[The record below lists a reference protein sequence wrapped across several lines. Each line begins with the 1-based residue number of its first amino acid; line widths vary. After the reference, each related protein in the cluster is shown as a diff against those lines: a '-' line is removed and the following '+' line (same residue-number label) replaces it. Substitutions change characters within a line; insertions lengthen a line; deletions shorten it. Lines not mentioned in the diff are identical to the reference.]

1 MIAIAPKVP
10 RPPAPKPPRPPA
22 VPQELDSRDL
32 SPVSEKAEGGVTA
45 ETDIIN
51 PGGRPSTT
59 DAKAANLA
67 AIHAVPT
74 VGDRIGKYVV
84 DRIIGSGGMGLV
96 LAARHEALEELVA
109 IKLLRPK
116 AARDKI
122 HSERFAREARSM
134 IKIKSEHVVRVLDAG
149 TLESGAPYIVM
160 EYLVGRDLSQIVR
173 KEGPLHWQRAADL
186 MLQVCEAVA
195 SAHAVGVIHRDLKPS
210 NFFVT
215 QRADGTTLVKVLDF
229 GISKAIGSDGVVDPT
244 LTETQAVFGSPT
256 YMSPEQIRSAKHVDH
271 RSDIWS
277 LGVALYEMVTGRL
290 PFAADNVAGL
300 LASIV
305 ADPPFY
311 PRGFVP
317 DLPEEL
323 ENLLLQLLAK
333 DPNQRVQTVADF
345 AIRLAAFA
353 TPSVE
358 THTLVERIARLA
370 DRSVPAQQAA
380 VTTGPKLPAPLP
392 GTPPPPPAQSG
403 QTVALSSS
411 SSSSSNLG
419 RISSPNLGHASS
431 PSISSV
437 PVIPVPPHASASG
450 SIPFGNTFGNTGT
463 DLSAEAP
470 VRRGS
475 TLAAVGVGIGVAA
488 LVLAAFGIY
497 QLRVTT
503 ARAPEPAAATAATGV
518 PAVEPTPAPVAPPP
532 TTAAS
537 TTPSPQPSATE
548 EPPAATTAPKAAAAT
563 AKPATTTKKKPA
575 TKPAST
581 ATSASGSSTTKPA
594 PVVVDPTNDRY

>member
-1 MIAIAPKVP
+1 MADSGKKGLIAI
-10 RPPAPKPPRPPA
+10 APKPPRPVA
-22 VPQELDSRDL
+22 VPQQLDSRDL
-32 SPVSEKAEGGVTA
+32 TPVADEPQWVTA
-45 ETDIIN
+45 DTDIIN
-51 PGGRPSTT
+51 PGGRAG
-59 DAKAANLA
+59 DNKAA
-67 AIHAVPT
+67 IQAVPT
-74 VGDRIGKYVV
+74 VGDKIGKYVV

-116 AARDKI
+116 AAGDKI
-122 HSERFAREARSM
+122 HAERFAREARSM

-160 EYLVGRDLSQIVR
+160 EYLVGRDLAQILR
-173 KEGPLHWQRAADL
+173 SEGTLHYQRAADL

-229 GISKAIGSDGVVDPT
+229 GISKAIGTDGIVDPT

-277 LGVALYEMVTGRL
+277 LGVGLYEMVTGRL

-311 PRGFVP
+311 PRGFIP
-317 DLPEEL
+317 DLPEEF
-323 ENLLLQLLAK
+323 EQMLLALLAK
-333 DPNQRVQTVADF
+333 DPKQRPQTVADF
-345 AIRLAAFA
+345 AFRLAAFA

-370 DRSVPAQQAA
+370 DRAVPAPHA
-380 VTTGPKLPAPLP
+380 VTTGPKLP
-392 GTPPPPPAQSG
+392 GPPPP
-403 QTVALSSS
+403 VAPSPPSPNVSLSS
-411 SSSSSNLG
+411 
-419 RISSPNLGHASS
+419 SS

-437 PVIPVPPHASASG
+437 PLIPIPPHPSSFG
-450 SIPFGNTFGNTGT
+450 STGT

-475 TLAAVGVGIGVAA
+475 TLAAVGVGLAVAA
-488 LVLAAFGIY
+488 LILAGFGAY
-497 QLRVTT
+497 YVRSST
-503 ARAPEPAAATAATGV
+503 ARTDP
-518 PAVEPTPAPVAPPP
+518 
-532 TTAAS
+532 
-537 TTPSPQPSATE
+537 
-548 EPPAATTAPKAAAAT
+548 AAAAT
-563 AKPATTTKKKPA
+563 ATATASPAGEPSIVTPVTTTSPVATLAVAPPSAVAPPPPAPAETVATATTTASPKSTATKRKPP
-575 TKPAST
+575 KPASAAMTTSGATT
-581 ATSASGSSTTKPA
+581 AKP
-594 PVVVDPTNDRY
+594 VVDPTHDRY

>member
-1 MIAIAPKVP
+1 VADSGKKGLIAI
-10 RPPAPKPPRPPA
+10 APKPPRPVA
-22 VPQELDSRDL
+22 VPQQLDSRDL
-32 SPVSEKAEGGVTA
+32 VPVVHEPPSVTA
-45 ETDIIN
+45 DTAIIN
-51 PGGRPSTT
+51 AVGRAG
-59 DAKAANLA
+59 DNKA

-116 AARDKI
+116 AAGDKI
-122 HSERFAREARSM
+122 HAERFAREARSM

-160 EYLVGRDLSQIVR
+160 EYLIGRDLSQILR
-173 KEGPLHWQRAADL
+173 SEGPLHYQRAADL

-229 GISKAIGSDGVVDPT
+229 GISKAIGTDGVIDPT

-277 LGVALYEMVTGRL
+277 LGVGLYEMVTGRL
-290 PFAADNVAGL
+290 PFEADNVAGL

-311 PRGFVP
+311 PRGFIP

-323 ENLLLQLLAK
+323 EQLLLALLAK
-333 DPNQRVQTVADF
+333 DPNQRIQTVADF
-345 AIRLAAFA
+345 AFRLAAFA

-358 THTLVERIARLA
+358 TRTLVERIARLA
-370 DRSVPAQQAA
+370 DRAVPAPHA
-380 VTTGPKLPAPLP
+380 VTTGPKLPAPS
-392 GTPPPPPAQSG
+392 GASPPSA
-403 QTVALSSS
+403 
-411 SSSSSNLG
+411 
-419 RISSPNLGHASS
+419 PNAAPSSS
-431 PSISSV
+431 PSITSV
-437 PVIPVPPHASASG
+437 PLIPIPPHPFAAGHSSG
-450 SIPFGNTFGNTGT
+450 STGT

-475 TLAAVGVGIGVAA
+475 TLAAVGVGLGVAA
-488 LVLAAFGIY
+488 LILVGFGVS
-497 QLRVTT
+497 QVRSSSVRT
-503 ARAPEPAAATAATGV
+503 PEPAVAATTIATSIGE
-518 PAVEPTPAPVAPPP
+518 PA
-532 TTAAS
+532 
-537 TTPSPQPSATE
+537 SATT
-548 EPPAATTAPKAAAAT
+548 EPPASAAATVTVTTPQAFPPTLPALTETAGPATTAT
-563 AKPATTTKKKPA
+563 AKATTTKKKLPKPSSTGA
-575 TKPAST
+575 TANGAST
-581 ATSASGSSTTKPA
+581 AKP
-594 PVVVDPTNDRY
+594 VVDPTNDRY